1 MANSSSGALSPGG
14 HGEGQRSSVSAMPEE
29 LTLDYTE
36 INSIPPLPLWTLL
49 GKNYYFRFVNRI
61 RISYIKQLLLNFRF
75 LAADQESS
83 KPSDPDT
90 GFDDL
95 FSNANQDGQVSIC
108 FRAIT
113 FFIFFRQ
120 IVIPFPTLFQDN
132 IDSYLEDVDDDLPRP
147 MTPKKDSQGLSY
159 FGPRQSRILSKLLT
173 HASLPGGYFFYAK

>member
-49 GKNYYFRFVNRI
+49 GKKHYFRFAKRI

-95 FSNANQDGQVSIC
+95 FSNANQDGQVSFF
-108 FRAIT
+108 FREIT
-113 FFIFFRQ
+113 FFQFFRQ
-120 IVIPFPTLFQDN
+120 IVCNTFT
-132 IDSYLEDVDDDLPRP
+132 
-147 MTPKKDSQGLSY
+147 Y
-159 FGPRQSRILSKLLT
+159 FVSG
-173 HASLPGGYFFYAK
+173 